1 MTSPSMS
8 TVAPP
13 RQRAAQRQI
22 MAFHQKFG
30 DAHLYFSY
38 HAAFPLALT
47 PELLY
52 QLWANFQTDQT
63 GAVLNIPWI
72 AVADLLLSGLCREV
86 GHELYEMDT
95 TVRMELLNQLQSEPR
110 FGLPRIHQLATFMLT
125 YIRHQLRS
133 PDPDIREV
141 ASTQRWTAL
150 VYVRPGTVARELIET
165 LAKLRLN
172 QSAEWLR
179 ITSLIDTLA
188 DPLTEFQPLL
198 AYASGMK
205 SFFRGQMQDATVQL
219 RTLSESGQI
228 FLNGIELPIPEQ
240 IRRNFATASQSL
252 VSQNLV
258 SDPDS
263 LEGHHPASGAQDAL
277 APVVTLH
284 LKLTSNDI
292 VAAQSF
298 HVRKSLPFLL
308 KLLVAVFLLAFSII
322 FLLAAIGFLVLGD
335 PDLLGII
342 FPIICLAYF
351 LYYLLFIR
359 VSRRIRRDFKRSRIM
374 QIGSDLAISPDVVEV
389 TSEVEMKRYQIADC
403 YMYRANLN
411 FILLY
416 LAMPTLYSSLALC
429 ITLPRRCFKSDK
441 DFQQVLIYLKAV
453 FGKAGKPLK
462 RNSSLPRS
470 LPYQAHSSF
479 KSTISFRVLLTPKD
493 YLKSNYLHL
502 RPGPVRKR
510 VYITLLVI
518 YLTLTVST
526 GYSAILLGSD
536 ASSFILLLVLGALGI
551 YYYFINLPLATRRLS
566 ANNPYFLFEN
576 QIQISPDALEI
587 VDANGTTKIRLADYV
602 KYKFNRDLIILYV
615 TDRAFHLFP
624 RRSFPSEEN
633 FQLFLTYL
641 QNNLGSPQP

>member
-1 MTSPSMS
+1 MISPSTS
-8 TVAPP
+8 TVASP

-63 GAVLNIPWI
+63 GTVLNIPWI

-95 TVRMELLNQLQSEPR
+95 TVRMELLTQLQSEPR
-110 FGLPRIHQLATFMLT
+110 FGLPRIQQLATFMLAH
-125 YIRHQLRS
+125 IRHQLRS

-150 VYVRPGTVARELIET
+150 VYVRPGTVARELIAT
-165 LAKLRLN
+165 LAKLRLD

-179 ITSLIDTLA
+179 VTSLIDTLA

-219 RTLSESGQI
+219 QILSESGQI
-228 FLNGIELPIPEQ
+228 FLSGMELPLPEQ
-240 IRRNFATASQSL
+240 IRRNLATGSQSL

-263 LEGHHPASGAQDAL
+263 LEGYHPASGAQDAL

-284 LKLTSNDI
+284 LKLTSNDM
-292 VAAQSF
+292 VAAQFF

-308 KLLVAVFLLAFSII
+308 KLLIAVFLLAFGIV
-322 FLLAAIGFLVLGD
+322 FLLAAIGFLALGD
-335 PDLLGII
+335 PNLLGII
-342 FPIICLAYF
+342 FPILCLAYF
-351 LYYLLFIR
+351 FYYSLFIR
-359 VSRRIRRDFKRSRIM
+359 APRRIHRDFKRYRIM
-374 QIGSDLAISPDVVEV
+374 QIGSDLAISPDVVEI
-389 TSEVEMKRYQIADC
+389 TSEVAMKRYQIADC
-403 YMYRANLN
+403 YMYRANSN

-416 LAMPTLYSSLALC
+416 LAMPTLYSLVLC
-429 ITLPRRCFKSDK
+429 LTLPRRCFKSDN

-453 FGKAGKPLK
+453 FGKPGKPLK
-462 RNSSLPRS
+462 RDSLYPRS

-479 KSTISFRVLLTPKD
+479 KSTISFRVQLTPKD

-510 VYITLLVI
+510 VYIALLVI
-518 YLTLTVST
+518 YLLLTVFT
-526 GYSAILLGSD
+526 GYSAILSANNAGN
-536 ASSFILLLVLGALGI
+536 FILLLLLGAFGI
-551 YYYFINLPLATRRLS
+551 YWYFILIPLATRRLA

-576 QIQISPDALEI
+576 QIQISPDILEI
-587 VDANGTTKIRLADYV
+587 VDANGTTRTRLTDYV
-602 KYKFNRDLIILYV
+602 KYKFNRDLIILYI
-615 TDRAFHLFP
+615 TDRAFHVLP
-624 RRSFPSEEN
+624 RHSFPSEEN
-633 FQLFLTYL
+633 FQMFLTYL